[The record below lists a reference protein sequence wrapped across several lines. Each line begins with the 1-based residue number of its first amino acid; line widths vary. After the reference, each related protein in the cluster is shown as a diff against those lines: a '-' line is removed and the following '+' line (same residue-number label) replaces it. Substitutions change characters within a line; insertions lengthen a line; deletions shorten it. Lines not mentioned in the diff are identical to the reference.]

1 MRYKATFV
9 AGFAVGFI
17 AGARAGRERYDQIV
31 KYSKQIAGHPAV
43 QKATSTVTAKATELG
58 KTAAAKAPDLAKTAA
73 ATVSEQVPKMA
84 ATARQ
89 KAGDRLPFGGLLRG
103 GLRELGG
110 LGSRGAAGLPHG
122 RVFGRLPAELHQLL
136 VAFTTGPCARHEPRR
151 ESRQERYSCPHVV
164 PLS

>member
-31 KYSKQIAGHPAV
+31 KYSKQVAESPAV
-43 QKATSTVTAKATELG
+43 QKATSTVAAKATELG
-58 KTAAAKAPDLAKTAA
+58 KTAAAKAPEFAKTAA

-89 KAGDRLPFGGLLRG
+89 KAGDRLPFGGKSDSADTADG
-103 GLRELGG
+103 QV
-110 LGSRGAAGLPHG
+110 GSPIDNGQASVNGVHY
-122 RVFGRLPAELHQLL
+122 
-136 VAFTTGPCARHEPRR
+136 TTDG
-151 ESRQERYSCPHVV
+151 S
-164 PLS
+164 

>member
-1 MRYKATFV
+1 MSEAPGAGEGDNHDATHRKGCQMRYRATFV
-9 AGFAVGFI
+9 AGFVVGFI

-31 KYSKQIAGHPAV
+31 KYSKQVAELPAV

-89 KAGDRLPFGGLLRG
+89 KAGDRLPFGGKSDSADTADG
-103 GLRELGG
+103 QV
-110 LGSRGAAGLPHG
+110 GSPIDNGQASVNGVHYTADG
-122 RVFGRLPAELHQLL
+122 
-136 VAFTTGPCARHEPRR
+136 
-151 ESRQERYSCPHVV
+151 S
-164 PLS
+164 